1 MITVPGRRVLLGCA
15 IEMGAVAGGPRAT
28 VAVSVAGGAGC
39 CRFGRHGRGQRA
51 MVAVLIAR
59 TRTRP
64 APARAPRAA
73 AKRTATGSRAAGQ
86 TTNSPTRTCVYNV
99 RLQLRSATIAP
110 APASNCHLSLHLI
123 MHAPRQTP
131 TMGRHHSKAI
141 PMGGACE
148 HESRR

>member
-1 MITVPGRRVLLGCA
+1 
-15 IEMGAVAGGPRAT
+15 
-28 VAVSVAGGAGC
+28 
-39 CRFGRHGRGQRA
+39 

-64 APARAPRAA
+64 ARRC
-73 AKRTATGSRAAGQ
+73 KTHGHRLQGSRPNDEQ
-86 TTNSPTRTCVYNV
+86 PNQNV